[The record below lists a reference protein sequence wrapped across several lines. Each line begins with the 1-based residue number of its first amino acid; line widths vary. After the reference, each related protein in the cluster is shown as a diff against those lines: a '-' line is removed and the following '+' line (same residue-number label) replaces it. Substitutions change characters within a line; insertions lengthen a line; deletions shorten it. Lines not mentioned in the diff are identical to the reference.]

1 MLSHTVAEGI
11 LKPGKTYQYKVRA
24 ADSEDWV
31 EMQNR
36 SDSRLLT
43 FTMAKSLE

>member
-1 MLSHTVAEGI
+1 MLSHNVAEGI

-36 SDSRLLT
+36 SDCRWVT
-43 FTMAKSLE
+43 IKMAETLE